1 VRVEFGELTVTTWAA
16 RIPACLVVCDGQS
29 LNILPGPAV
38 GFPAQCEALLS
49 ATACTRGDVVA
60 IGSTSYL
67 VLSQTQ
73 ATRCNRHAHTT
84 PLPIWHGVGGTSDVL
99 NGDTAATMYANIK
112 AYVLAAKAAGFA
124 KAVITTIT
132 PSTGFTAGQNTQRQ
146 AANDLL
152 IGNADAAFD
161 RVVDLA
167 CDSTLSNPGAPPSG
181 TTYYGTGH
189 LANPADT
196 TYYNADGL
204 HWKAAGCADAAS
216 SCVPALRSVGAT

>member
-1 VRVEFGELTVTTWAA
+1 MATWAA
-16 RIPACLVVCDGQS
+16 RIPAALVVCDGQS

-38 GFPAQCEALLS
+38 GFPSQCQQLMS
-49 ATACTRGDVVA
+49 TTAFTRGDVVA
-60 IGSTSYL
+60 IGSTSYAEL
-67 VLSQTQ
+67 AQTEVV
-73 ATRCNRHAHTT
+73 RCFRHAHTT
-84 PLPIWHGVGGTSDVL
+84 GLAIWHGIGGTSDVL
-99 NGDTAATMYANIK
+99 AGSSAATIYNTIKTYAVN
-112 AYVLAAKAAGFA
+112 AKAAGFT
-124 KAVITTIT
+124 KCVITTIT
-132 PSTGFTAGQNTQRQ
+132 PSTGFTAPQNTQRT

-152 IGNADAAFD
+152 IGNADLAFD

-189 LANPADT
+189 LANPGDL

-216 SCVPALRSVGAT
+216 SCVPAIRSLGAV